1 MMMSKPKPEDEEVS
15 PPAFATL
22 PPPSKVGTVEDLQ
35 NRLALL
41 GGEENKKSAP
51 VMQPPVVDP
60 TSAATT
66 AAAAAAAPAA
76 VKGGKNALL
85 VSTLLFATIKGHYN
99 CLYLSWI

>member
-1 MMMSKPKPEDEEVS
+1 MMMSKPKPEEEDVS

-41 GGEENKKSAP
+41 GGEEKKKPAP
-51 VMQPPVVDP
+51 VMQPPVVHP
-60 TSAATT
+60 TSAAT
-66 AAAAAAAPAA
+66 AASVAAAAPAV

-85 VSTLLFATIKGHYN
+85 VSTDSIVCDN
-99 CLYLSWI
+99 QRS